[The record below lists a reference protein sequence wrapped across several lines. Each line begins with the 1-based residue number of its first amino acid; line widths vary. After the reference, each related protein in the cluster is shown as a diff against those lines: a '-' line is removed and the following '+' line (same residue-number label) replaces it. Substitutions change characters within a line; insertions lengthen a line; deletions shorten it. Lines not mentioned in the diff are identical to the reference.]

1 MKKKLLALF
10 LAATLTAAACE
21 CNNYQSK
28 DGCPAPAVVESNQQ
42 QLAGELLFYA
52 VIVVGVVVC
61 VYSGYCVPVT
71 E

>member
-10 LAATLTAAACE
+10 VAATLTATACE
-21 CNNYQSK
+21 CNTYQSK
-28 DGCPAPAVVESNQQ
+28 DGCPAPAVVQSNQQ
-42 QLAGELLFYA
+42 ILAGELLFYA
-52 VIVVGVVVC
+52 VVAYGVVVC